1 MKKKSLIIELL
12 IILSTVLLYVIA
24 MLADLS
30 VMLPPDFLILKYKNP
45 ADLLLA
51 LFSVQASIS
60 TISIAVVS
68 IITGVT
74 NETIYGVP
82 VSKYITSIKPKIFKH
97 KYLIIASLV
106 WILGNYIFVSYNLF
120 NCAIVSLLVSIVIT
134 IILVNNVSVIFREKD
149 YLRKEILQYIEGH
162 YDEGLINDLNGE
174 TIDAIETGAF
184 LILKR
189 NYEAYIA
196 VLEKEIE
203 KLSNQKDSS
212 AKSPIIKQ
220 LTNSISD
227 VFEIIVKT
235 QDSYKIN
242 DAIIF
247 ICEIYDVANKNMNS
261 PFYLQIWE
269 NIRRTYFNGI
279 KCLTYDQLREDCTCW
294 ELRHE
299 LYQNIAN
306 LTEEELKEYDLRMY
320 SSWLCYALCSKNKRF
335 SHEEIKNIK
344 KKTYRDAYSSATYTT
359 CSGYVND
366 VYLKEVCNLH
376 KYFID
381 ECDEESI
388 NELYFKEFHSRTN
401 NTNSRIIYLV
411 TLIYLYYLSSRESLI
426 DGKDLQKCAKSI
438 LENNHSTNAYFFYH
452 MNILDATKESYKY
465 IQSLMRLWE
474 YMNLEEAKWMI
485 IDTVILDFF
494 VFTALNA
501 VWEEEEL
508 AKIIDVFVP
517 HGIFSVYSRYF
528 PNENMESI
536 KAGYQQFNEIFSKKM
551 DDDSLN
557 ANILLL
563 KSVFDKK
570 YKTEEIAD
578 AANTPIT
585 ENMLGDFKEQCLHTV
600 TSYATSQFSCF
611 AFNSDTADK
620 ENPFP
625 VCEKNNVTVFETVVP
640 SLLFKKEEFSSY
652 FVDSIQQNLGV
663 CFLNTISKWLKRENF
678 SYKNRSKQQ
687 YLVDTIAQNG
697 IDVDIVVGDKNKKWN
712 ENDKTLLF
720 NVIQTAAELRFPHM
734 NNYYFVLD
742 SKLIEFSMSNFKVEF
757 SDVELD
763 ELSDNI
769 KKDESGRI
777 EYNITNQ
784 LFVPFDESEL
794 KEYLHNIKRKVK
806 ITADIKYRISKNCV
820 GAGISIT
827 VN

>member
-1 MKKKSLIIELL
+1 MKKKTLIIELL
-12 IILSTVLLYVIA
+12 IIFSAALLYAVA
-24 MLADLS
+24 MLADFS
-30 VMLPPDFLILKYKNP
+30 VMLPPDFLILKYETP
-45 ADLLLA
+45 ADLLLT

-74 NETIYGVP
+74 NETIYGVS

-97 KYLIIASLV
+97 KFLIIASLV
-106 WILGNYIFVSYNLF
+106 WIFGNYIFVSYNLF

-134 IILVNNVSVIFREKD
+134 IILVNNIAVIFRGKD
-149 YLRKEILQYIEGH
+149 FVRKEILHYIKDY

-174 TIDAIETGAF
+174 TIDAIETGAS

-189 NYEAYIA
+189 NYEAYKAI
-196 VLEKEIE
+196 LEKEIE
-203 KLSNQKDSS
+203 KLTNQKDSS
-212 AKSPIIKQ
+212 AKSPIINQ

-242 DAIIF
+242 DATIF
-247 ICEIYDVANKNMNS
+247 LCEIYDVANKDTNF

-269 NIRRTYFNGI
+269 NISRTYFNGI
-279 KCLTYDQLREDCTCW
+279 KCLTYDQIREDGACW
-294 ELRHE
+294 KLRYK

-306 LTEEELKEYDLRMY
+306 RTDEELKECDLRMY

-335 SHEEIKNIK
+335 SAEEIKNIK
-344 KKTYRDAYSSATYTT
+344 KRTYLNAYHSATHTT
-359 CSGYVND
+359 CSKGVND
-366 VYLKEVCNLH
+366 VYIKEVCRLH

-388 NELYFKEFHSRTN
+388 NELYFEELHSNINDNNSRT
-401 NTNSRIIYLV
+401 IYLV

-426 DGKDLQKCAKSI
+426 EGKDLQKCAQSVLKS
-438 LENNHSTNAYFFYH
+438 NHGTNAFFFYH
-452 MNILDATKESYKY
+452 MNIPDAAKESYKY
-465 IQSLMRLWE
+465 IQSLMHLWE
-474 YMNLEEAKWMI
+474 YMDFKEAKWMI

-501 VWEEEEL
+501 VWKEEEL
-508 AKIIDVFVP
+508 AKVIDILIP
-517 HGIFSVYSRYF
+517 NGTFSVYSRYF
-528 PNENMESI
+528 PTENLESI
-536 KAGYQQFNEIFSKKM
+536 KSTYQKFNEIFSDKL

-557 ANILLL
+557 ANVLLL

-578 AANTPIT
+578 AESNPIT
-585 ENMLGDFKEQCLHTV
+585 EAMLGDFKEHCLHTV
-600 TSYATSQFSCF
+600 TSYAVSQFSCF
-611 AFNSDTADK
+611 AFESGTTDE
-620 ENPFP
+620 ENPPP
-625 VCEKNNVTVFETVVP
+625 VCEKKNVTVFKTVVP

-663 CFLNTISKWLKRENF
+663 CFLNTIFQWLKHEEF
-678 SYKNRSKQQ
+678 SYKNRNKQQ
-687 YLVDTIAQNG
+687 YLVDAIAQNG
-697 IDVDIVVGDKNKKWN
+697 IDVDIVVGDKNKRWN
-712 ENDKTLLF
+712 EDDKTLLF
-720 NVIQTAAELRFPHM
+720 NVIQTASELRFPHM

-763 ELSDNI
+763 ELSDNL
-769 KKDESGRI
+769 KKDEFGRI

-784 LFVPFDESEL
+784 LFVPFDEAEL

-806 ITADIKYRISKNCV
+806 ITADIKYRISKDCV
-820 GAGISIT
+820 GAGISII
-827 VN
+827 VD